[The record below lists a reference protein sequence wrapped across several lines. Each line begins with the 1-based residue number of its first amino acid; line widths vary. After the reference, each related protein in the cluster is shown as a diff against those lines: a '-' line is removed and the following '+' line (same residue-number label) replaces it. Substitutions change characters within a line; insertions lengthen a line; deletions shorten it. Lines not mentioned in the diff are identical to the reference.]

1 MIINEPIPV
10 EVESGS
16 DYFWC
21 SCGKSKKQPF
31 CDGSHVGTEYSPL
44 KFISEKSEVIYFCGC
59 KSTANAP
66 FCDGSHNK
74 TTLKAEKSKTFSA
87 HIEPDN
93 LKIDI
98 EEEESILIASL
109 RNNINHLSACGGTG
123 KCSTCRIEVTDGLE
137 NCHPRNDVEAL
148 LAKKLSFPENIRLG
162 CQTKI
167 KGNISY
173 RRLLLDKRDADLNN
187 QVTEQRLESVGTLRN
202 LTILFAI
209 FRVLRHFLNHY
220 QHMM

>member
-1 MIINEPIPV
+1 MLMSINEPIPV

-16 DYFWC
+16 NYFWC

-31 CDGSHVGTEYSPL
+31 CDGSHVGTDYSPL

-74 TTLKAEKSKTFSA
+74 TTLKAEESKTFSA

-123 KCSTCRIEVTDGLE
+123 KCSTCRIEVTMAWKIVIHVMTLKP
-137 NCHPRNDVEAL
+137 CL
-148 LAKKLSFPENIRLG
+148 LKNYLSQKTLDLVAKLK
-162 CQTKI
+162 
-167 KGNISY
+167 
-173 RRLLLDKRDADLNN
+173 
-187 QVTEQRLESVGTLRN
+187 
-202 LTILFAI
+202 
-209 FRVLRHFLNHY
+209 
-220 QHMM
+220 